1 MLDTARNERLH
12 ALSSRIDES
21 DAQMDPAKLASLMEL
36 KTHLEQVGVRE
47 SWRAPRRT
55 AAGPS
60 THAESEAL
68 GLAPLV
74 GGGVPCEHC
83 EAEEESG
90 DEFGGATGES

>member
-47 SWRAPRRT
+47 S
-55 AAGPS
+55 
-60 THAESEAL
+60 
-68 GLAPLV
+68 
-74 GGGVPCEHC
+74 
-83 EAEEESG
+83 
-90 DEFGGATGES
+90 